1 MSSLFP
7 RVLAIL
13 TTTPERWRSITG
25 MLPADL
31 LLEKPLPEEWSAMDC
46 LQHLIDTESVFQSRL
61 TAFREG
67 RDFPAF
73 DPDTQGTVLVDQL
86 PEALVETFASQRA
99 ISLLRLDS
107 FSPADLNLR
116 ARHAELGMVNLE
128 QLINE
133 WAAHDL
139 NHTVQAERA
148 LMQPFLRECG
158 PWQKYFTDH
167 LLSDRK

>member
-1 MSSLFP
+1 MNDLLP
-7 RVLAIL
+7 RVFAIL
-13 TTTPERWRSITG
+13 KTTPDHWRALASNV
-25 MLPADL
+25 PAGL
-31 LLEKPLPEEWSAMDC
+31 LFEKPKPGEWSAVEC
-46 LQHLIDTESVFQSRL
+46 LQHLIDTESIFQSRL
-61 TAFREG
+61 QAFREG

-73 DPDTQGTVLVDQL
+73 NPDEEGTKPEVFA
-86 PEALVETFASQRA
+86 PEAMAGEFARRRA
-99 ISLLRLDS
+99 ESLRRLEGFTS
-107 FSPADLNLR
+107 ADFPLP
-116 ARHAELGMVNLE
+116 ARHAELGPVTLE

-167 LLSDRK
+167 LVITKS